1 MSEVNVDL
9 KDDKPSLSEEEKAAF
24 IEASRSTRPSNDPS
38 KNAGFSIPTDFVKLP
53 SGGKV
58 YPVGSALHNVREL
71 EVRYLTAADED
82 ILTSRSLL
90 RNGTALDRVLE
101 NCLIDKNIKAEELI
115 SGDKN
120 SLITFLRV
128 NGYGPKYKV
137 NMTCPACGEDSDYEF
152 DLSNIQMKELTLEP
166 VSIGEN
172 AFSYQLPSGS
182 EVLFKFLNS
191 AEEKSIADM
200 QDKIKKRTNSP
211 IDRNVTTRLKNII
224 ISVDGN
230 DDKSFINQY
239 VDNMNVMDSRS
250 FRGFIEKNTPDLE
263 MKGEFNCVHCGH
275 KEEVDIP
282 ITVAFFWPDTE

>member
-9 KDDKPSLSEEEKAAF
+9 KEEKPSLSEEEKAAF

-120 SLITFLRV
+120 SLITFKR
-128 NGYGPKYKV
+128 
-137 NMTCPACGEDSDYEF
+137 
-152 DLSNIQMKELTLEP
+152 
-166 VSIGEN
+166 
-172 AFSYQLPSGS
+172 FSCHST
-182 EVLFKFLNS
+182 VLFSRGSSRDCSDVFSVLFERFNGC
-191 AEEKSIADM
+191 
-200 QDKIKKRTNSP
+200 
-211 IDRNVTTRLKNII
+211 
-224 ISVDGN
+224 ISSNLGFTCVA
-230 DDKSFINQY
+230 
-239 VDNMNVMDSRS
+239 MN
-250 FRGFIEKNTPDLE
+250 
-263 MKGEFNCVHCGH
+263 
-275 KEEVDIP
+275 
-282 ITVAFFWPDTE
+282 